1 MKTSLLKDGKTI
13 ELFVIWLV
21 FGAYYREL
29 FSSNAHGRLQACE
42 TKATSHKQ
50 LINLKRSVFTVK
62 SKPRPCSIQFAWS
75 MWQGLGLKFSS
86 QDVTL
91 G

>member
-29 FSSNAHGRLQACE
+29 FSSNAHGPI
-42 TKATSHKQ
+42 T
-50 LINLKRSVFTVK
+50 
-62 SKPRPCSIQFAWS
+62 
-75 MWQGLGLKFSS
+75 GLRN
-86 QDVTL
+86 
-91 G
+91 